1 MSEAKTDYRNVILTI
16 ERAYRIC
23 KRDAKMSEDLSPT
36 ERFCFNECKAESR
49 TPSALTGLIRDVKWW
64 CSDNHLWGKFKEECE
79 FLKHEFQD
87 SYNLVHSIIL
97 ELDKKSSAASS
108 ADSRQTSKE

>member
-23 KRDAKMSEDLSPT
+23 KRDAKMSDDLSPT
-36 ERFCFNECKAESR
+36 ERVCFNERKAEPQ
-49 TPSALTGLIRDVKWW
+49 TPSTLTELMRDVKWW
-64 CSDNHLWGKFKEECE
+64 CRDKHLWGRFKEECE

-87 SYNLVHSIIL
+87 SYDLVHSVIL
-97 ELDKKSSAASS
+97 ELDEKSLAASS
-108 ADSRQTSKE
+108 ADSRPTSKE